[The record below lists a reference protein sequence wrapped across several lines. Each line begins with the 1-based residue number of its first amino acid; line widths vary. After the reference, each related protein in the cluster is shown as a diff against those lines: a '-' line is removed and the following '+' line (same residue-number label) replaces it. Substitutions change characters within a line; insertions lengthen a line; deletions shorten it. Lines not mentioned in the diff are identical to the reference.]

1 MAYQEGSGSA
11 GYSAFPAGA
20 FDKTGVAQN
29 YLALPSAPLSAIA
42 AGIPTYSSVSAP
54 SDQTPALTG
63 YAADRVHVF
72 GGELYMPS
80 LPAGAKG
87 YPQTAVSSSGCWSV
101 KTAQGANTFGIPLA
115 ISAPNVGGAFPAS
128 ALTPVWPVTETFSA
142 NSVFPDSGAAPSG
155 YVISV
160 PAYTTTGA
168 VTGPVI
174 NVTPLV
180 AATNAGAGPSV
191 GVGAPYALQN
201 YGGVNVQIGASGFR
215 VSPDAAS
222 KMGGGYYT
230 ASNPANAGEVPFAGF
245 DLQVLATTTSTGLYC
260 YRVTLPVSTALP
272 Y

>member
-201 YGGVNVQIGASGFR
+201 YGAKHAGRIFT
-215 VSPDAAS
+215 VSHVATKYMPAS
-222 KMGGGYYT
+222 KFY
-230 ASNPANAGEVPFAGF
+230 AAGQPAGF
-245 DLQVLATTTSTGLYC
+245 HPGYDTGLNGEPLYDARELNFSV
-260 YRVTLPVSTALP
+260 YQYEIIPQ
-272 Y
+272 